1 MQKMLKNLSEKPSA
15 QFPATTYG
23 YSMAK
28 IACLDDAFSEVFE
41 QKASPVEG
49 QSLLQ
54 KDKNRQKRRAKTSQ
68 KQKKDVRSLSQNFDF
83 CTCLSKNVVKHDAS
97 GKKGMLSHCKL
108 YLY

>member
-1 MQKMLKNLSEKPSA
+1 MLKNLSEKPSA

-54 KDKNRQKRRAKTSQ
+54 KDKNRQK
-68 KQKKDVRSLSQNFDF
+68 KKSQNK
-83 CTCLSKNVVKHDAS
+83 SKT
-97 GKKGMLSHCKL
+97 KKRCKVTFSKF
-108 YLY
+108 